1 MPFAEHRGSMVHYRE
16 DGTGTPVVALHAS
29 ASTGDQWES
38 LTGYLAGRFRVIRPD
53 LPGNGDS
60 SPVGG
65 NGSGLS
71 AIATGLSALFSGIG
85 EPFHLVGHSFGG
97 AVALKVAQK
106 MPWLVRSLVVIEPAA
121 FHLLAAET
129 PKHPGLGN
137 VEAVIADMRAAC
149 AEGDAAAAMGRFVD
163 FWIGDGAWLRTSP
176 ALRAEL
182 ARRTGQVMDEIA
194 AIAAERATF
203 ADYAAI
209 RCPVLAVA
217 GRQSPAMAQYLAA
230 KLSRSLPSA
239 EFAEIADAGHMAPL
253 TDPHVVD
260 PMIAAHV
267 TAAERLDRLTGSYWL
282 AAA

>member
-1 MPFAEHRGSMVHYRE
+1 MPLIEHRGSFIHYRE
-16 DGTGTPVVALHAS
+16 DGAGAPVVALHAS

-38 LTGYLAGRFRVIRPD
+38 LAGYLAGRFRVIRPD
-53 LPGNGDS
+53 LPGNGNS
-60 SPVGG
+60 SPVSG
-65 NGSGLS
+65 NGTGLS
-71 AIATGLSALFSGIG
+71 AIAARLSVFFSEIG
-85 EPFHLVGHSFGG
+85 EPFHLVGHAFGG
-97 AVALKVAQK
+97 AVALKVAHT
-106 MPWLVRSLVVIEPAA
+106 MPWLVRSLVIIEPAA

-129 PKHPGLGN
+129 ERHPGLDS
-137 VEAVIADMRAAC
+137 VEALIADMRTAG
-149 AEGDAAAAMGRFVD
+149 AEGDSAAAMGRFVD
-163 FWIGDGAWLRTSP
+163 YWIGRGAWLRTSP
-176 ALRAEL
+176 PLRAKL

-203 ADYAAI
+203 ADYASI
-209 RCPVLAVA
+209 CCPVLAVA
-217 GRQSPAMAQYLAA
+217 GRQSPAIAQYLAA

-267 TAAERLDRLTGSYWL
+267 TAAERLDRLTGSSWL